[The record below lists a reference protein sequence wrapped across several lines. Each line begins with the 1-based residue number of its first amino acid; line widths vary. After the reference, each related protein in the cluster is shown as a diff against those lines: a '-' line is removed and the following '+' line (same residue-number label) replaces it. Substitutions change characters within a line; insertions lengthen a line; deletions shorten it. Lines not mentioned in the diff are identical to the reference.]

1 MGLRDGTYSSD
12 RMTRKSVVGIVCGLA
27 LLAGLSSALPAEES
41 VKELLPLF
49 GQPLQSAAKVPRSAV
64 ETLRVELGRVL
75 YHDKRLS
82 RDNSISCNSCHDTR
96 RFGVDGKRF
105 SEGFG
110 NHLTGRNSP
119 SSFNAFMHIA
129 QFWDG
134 RAPTVEE
141 QAKGPILA
149 AGEMAMPS
157 GEEVVEKL
165 GGILGYKE
173 LFAAAFPNS
182 EPPITYDNV
191 GEAIGAYERLF
202 VTPGRFDR
210 WLAGQEEALSKRE
223 RRGLAKFA
231 AYACTTCH
239 SGTLLGG
246 TTYQKLGLVKAWPNQ
261 KDAGRYEVT
270 KQEADRM
277 FFKVPS
283 LRNVAK
289 TAPYFH
295 DGSADTLEQAIE
307 MMGRHQ
313 LGLEIPKED
322 IADIKA
328 FLGSLTG
335 KLEESVAAA
344 PSSFPGE

>member
-1 MGLRDGTYSSD
+1 M
-12 RMTRKSVVGIVCGLA
+12 MTRKNWVGSVRALA
-27 LLAGLSSALPAEES
+27 LAAILPSAVPAEES

-64 ETLRVELGRVL
+64 ETLQVELGRVL

-110 NHLTGRNSP
+110 DHLTGRNSP

-134 RAPTVEE
+134 RSPTVEE
-141 QAKGPILA
+141 QAKGPVLA

-165 GGILGYKE
+165 SGIPGYKE

-210 WLAGQEEALSKRE
+210 WLAGEEEALSDRE

-231 AYACTTCH
+231 AYGCTTCH

-246 TTYQKLGLVKAWPNQ
+246 TSYQKLGLVRAWPNQ

-283 LRNVAK
+283 LRNAAK

-322 IADIKA
+322 VAAIKT
-328 FLGSLTG
+328 FLSSLTG
-335 KLEESVAAA
+335 KLEESVAAP

>member
-1 MGLRDGTYSSD
+1 MGLGLKEGTYSSD

-41 VKELLPLF
+41 GKELLPLF

-64 ETLRVELGRVL
+64 ETLRVELGRIL

-165 GGILGYKE
+165 GGISGYKE
-173 LFAAAFPNS
+173 LFAAAFPNRD
-182 EPPITYDNV
+182 PPITYDNV

-210 WLAGQEEALSKRE
+210 WLAGEEEALIERE

-246 TTYQKLGLVKAWPNQ
+246 TSYQKLGLVKAWPNQ
-261 KDAGRYEVT
+261 KDAGRYRGD
-270 KQEADRM
+270 EARGGSNVFQGAFASQCGGDR
-277 FFKVPS
+277 S
-283 LRNVAK
+283 LFSRRFGGHSGA
-289 TAPYFH
+289 
-295 DGSADTLEQAIE
+295 
-307 MMGRHQ
+307 GR
-313 LGLEIPKED
+313 
-322 IADIKA
+322 
-328 FLGSLTG
+328 
-335 KLEESVAAA
+335 
-344 PSSFPGE
+344 

>member
-1 MGLRDGTYSSD
+1 MR
-12 RMTRKSVVGIVCGLA
+12 TRKSVVWSVCALA
-27 LLAGLSSALPAEES
+27 LAAGLPSAVLGEEG
-41 VKELLPLF
+41 VKKLLPLF
-49 GQPLQSAAKVPRSAV
+49 GQPLQSAAKAPRSAV
-64 ETLRVELGRVL
+64 ETLRVELGRIL

-82 RDNSISCNSCHDTR
+82 RDNSISCNSCHDTQQ
-96 RFGVDGKRF
+96 FGVDGKRF

-110 NHLTGRNSP
+110 DHLTGRNSP

-134 RAPTVEE
+134 RSPTVEE

-165 GGILGYKE
+165 GGIPGYKE

-182 EPPITYDNV
+182 APPITYDNV

-210 WLAGQEEALSKRE
+210 WLAGEEEALSERE
-223 RRGLAKFA
+223 KRGLAKFA
-231 AYACTTCH
+231 AYGCTTCH

-246 TTYQKLGLVKAWPNQ
+246 ASYQKLGLVRAWPNQ
-261 KDAGRYEVT
+261 KDLGRYGVT
-270 KQEADRM
+270 KREADRM

-283 LRNVAK
+283 LRNAAK

-322 IADIKA
+322 VADIKT

-335 KLEESVAAA
+335 KLEESVAAP